1 MMTTLDAFLAAPKS
15 AARRPAPVAPLATV
29 LAVLG
34 LLALLSGW
42 SGVGPSAYLLNLI
55 GQVAAF
61 GLLAISLDLIWGY
74 AGVLSLGHG
83 LYFAIGGYLIAMH
96 MVKVSFL
103 LTSTPP
109 DFMLFMGWTELPG
122 YYAGLE
128 FFPYALLLILTLSAL
143 TAFLFGFI
151 SFRSR
156 VSGVYFAIITQ
167 ALVYV
172 AMLLFFRNDTGFGGN
187 NGMTGFTELLG
198 QPLAERSTIA
208 GLAGVSLLTAAL
220 ALAVC
225 ARLTRSRYGHML
237 VAIRDDEARLRFL
250 GYETLWLK
258 LVVWTLSAMLAAI
271 AGMLYVPQVGIVNPR
286 VLSPELSIEIAVWV
300 AIGGRGTLVGA
311 FIGAALISAA
321 KFTLTAIAPDLWPFI
336 LSLLVLV
343 VVVALPN
350 GLFGSGEA
358 LREKAAAWASRAAG
372 RRKEGGA

>member
-1 MMTTLDAFLAAPKS
+1 MFDQLFSPPGS
-15 AARRPAPVAPLATV
+15 ATRPAPPVAPLALL
-29 LAVLG
+29 LAFLG
-34 LLALLSGW
+34 LASILSGW
-42 SGVGPSAYLLNLI
+42 TGIGPSPYFLNLI

-61 GLLAISLDLIWGY
+61 GMLAISLDLIWGY

-96 MVKVSFL
+96 MVKVSYL

-109 DFMLFMGWTELPG
+109 DFMLFMGWDELPG

-128 FFPYALLLILTLSAL
+128 WFPYTLLLIITISAL
-143 TAFLFGFI
+143 VAFIFGFI

-156 VSGVYFAIITQ
+156 VSGVYFAIISQ

-187 NGMTGFTELLG
+187 NGMTGFTEILG
-198 QPLAERSTIA
+198 QPLGERATIA
-208 GLAGVSLLTAAL
+208 GLTGASLLAAAM
-220 ALAVC
+220 ALAV
-225 ARLTRSRYGHML
+225 ASRVVRSRYGHML
-237 VAIRDDEARLRFL
+237 MAIRDDEPRLRFL

-258 LVVWTLSAMLAAI
+258 LGVWTLSAVIAAI

-311 FIGAALISAA
+311 FLGAVLITTA
-321 KFTLTAIAPDLWPFI
+321 KFILTAIAPDLWPFI

-350 GLFGSGEA
+350 GLFGSGET
-358 LREKAAAWASRAAG
+358 LRTRISQLATRRAA
-372 RRKEGGA
+372 RQAEGART